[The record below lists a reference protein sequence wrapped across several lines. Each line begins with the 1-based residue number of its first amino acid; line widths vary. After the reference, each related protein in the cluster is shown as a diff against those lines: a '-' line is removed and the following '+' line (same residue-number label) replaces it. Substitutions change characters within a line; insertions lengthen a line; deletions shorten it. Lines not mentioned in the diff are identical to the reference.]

1 MKKILLVVGIIVMI
15 IAIWQLYPTEE
26 KRLRS
31 DISRFEKAFEN
42 ENTAEVTGYIDTSY
56 QDFGGLTYGEI
67 TEIVERFFLE
77 VDSIKVQMS
86 NLELSIDS
94 VTEENVVFASCSLGL
109 RVLARYEGD
118 RVLAFGGM
126 IKPSPVRAYFKKSG
140 QHYRVYK
147 ASY

>member
-1 MKKILLVVGIIVMI
+1 MKKILVVVGIVFVVIV
-15 IAIWQLYPTEE
+15 IWKLYPTEE

-31 DISRFEKAFEN
+31 DISRLEKAFEN
-42 ENTAEVTGYIDTSY
+42 ENTVEVTGYIDTSY
-56 QDFGGLTYGEI
+56 QDLGGLTYNEI
-67 TEIVERFFLE
+67 TETIERFFLE

-94 VTEENVVFASCSLGL
+94 VTEENVVFASCSVGL
-109 RVLARYEGD
+109 RILARYEGE

-126 IKPSPVRAYFKKSG
+126 IKPSPVRAYFRKSS
-140 QHYRVYK
+140 QYYRVYK

>member
-1 MKKILLVVGIIVMI
+1 MKKILVVVGIVVVVIV
-15 IAIWQLYPTEE
+15 IWKLYPTEE

-31 DISRFEKAFEN
+31 DISRLEKAFEN
-42 ENTAEVTGYIDTSY
+42 ENTVEVTGYIDTSY
-56 QDFGGLTYGEI
+56 QDLGGLTYNEI
-67 TEIVERFFLE
+67 TETIERFFLE

-94 VTEENVVFASCSLGL
+94 VTEENVVFASCSVGL
-109 RVLARYEGD
+109 RILARYEGE

-126 IKPSPVRAYFKKSG
+126 IKPSPVRAYFRKSS
-140 QHYRVYK
+140 QYYRVYK